1 MKSTTVRFADPVYGR
16 LELASRM
23 TGLPINS
30 IVTVACLQW
39 LRQNTIPEFGMPML
53 RQSMPRQAEQLDRMV
68 ELTGAPLAGA
78 DPLWIFTAAAQETL
92 GHAHEEAERT
102 RQPWIGTE
110 QLLHG
115 LYAVEGGRAGQ
126 ALRRLDLDVDALL
139 QGGEPEEAGGGRGGR
154 LLPTRQV
161 RRVLKRAHEESER
174 EKAAQVGTDHLLLG
188 LLLDGDSRAASTLEA
203 AGATHGAVR
212 DALTDLPPET

>member
-1 MKSTTVRFADPVYGR
+1 MKSTTIRFADPVYGR
-16 LELASRM
+16 LEIASRM

-39 LRQNTIPEFGMPML
+39 LHQNTIPEFGLHLTRRWAPG
-53 RQSMPRQAEQLDRMV
+53 RPEQLSRMV
-68 ELTGAPLAGA
+68 ELTGAPLAGS

-92 GHAHEEAERT
+92 GQAHEEAERAQ
-102 RQPWIGTE
+102 QPWIGTE

-126 ALRRLDLDVDALL
+126 ALRKLDLDVDALL

-174 EKAAQVGTDHLLLG
+174 EKATLVGTDHLLLG
-188 LLLDGDSRAASTLEA
+188 LLLDGDNRAASTLEA
-203 AGATHGAVR
+203 AGATYRAVR
-212 DALTDLPPET
+212 DALAGLGPET